1 MNGGNNM
8 KDKYLTIED
17 VSKVTTLAKST
28 LYSYVHYRTIP
39 FIKIGGRIVFEE
51 GAIQKWINK
60 KEVKEVSR
68 K

>member
-1 MNGGNNM
+1 M
-8 KDKYLTIED
+8 KEKLLTIED
-17 VSKVTTLAKST
+17 LSKVTTLAKST

-51 GAIQKWINK
+51 GAILKWINK
-60 KEVKEVSR
+60 KQVKEIAR